1 MLPMLLFHSRVT
13 PIFMGR
19 SSAGRFPTPVDPSF
33 ILIAP
38 PSWPPQARGVIA
50 RLATETSHT
59 EELLWDPQ
67 ECVAAPETTNSKY
80 FTCAFIL
87 SQAHG
92 DTRGYSPP
100 YLSFWDHPSG
110 GCCNEMICPELPVP
124 ANTNA
129 DFRGI
134 AAA

>member
-19 SSAGRFPTPVDPSF
+19 SSAGRFPTPVEPSF

-100 YLSFWDHPSG
+100 YGRFGIIPRCVLHRGCHAGRDVLSYIVG
-110 GCCNEMICPELPVP
+110 
-124 ANTNA
+124 
-129 DFRGI
+129 RKI
-134 AAA
+134 AQMLG

>member
-19 SSAGRFPTPVDPSF
+19 SSAGRFPTPVEPSF

-67 ECVAAPETTNSKY
+67 ECVAAPETTNSKD

-92 DTRGYSPP
+92 DTRVLSS
-100 YLSFWDHPSG
+100 LRSFWDHPSVM
-110 GCCNEMICPELPVP
+110 CFTVVAMREEMY
-124 ANTNA
+124 
-129 DFRGI
+129 
-134 AAA
+134 